1 MTLELMVNP
10 EEVSNPEW
18 IGRKAV
24 ILAEVPP

>member
-18 IGRKAV
+18 IRRKVV
-24 ILAEVPP
+24 ILAEVPL